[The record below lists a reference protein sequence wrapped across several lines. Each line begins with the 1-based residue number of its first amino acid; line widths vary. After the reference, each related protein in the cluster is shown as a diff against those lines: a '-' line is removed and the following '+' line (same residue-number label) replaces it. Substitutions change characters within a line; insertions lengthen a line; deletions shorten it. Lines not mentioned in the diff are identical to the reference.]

1 MKRYPADFSI
11 DDNGTILVRFPDVP
25 EAITYGDNERNALA
39 HAVDALETA
48 LSLYVSAKRPIPV
61 PSRAKRGQHWVAVS
75 ALSEAKLAL
84 YESMRASR
92 TGKAAMARKLN
103 CHLPQIDRLLD
114 LTHHSRLDQL
124 EAAFLALGKRLAFH
138 LEDAA

>member
-1 MKRYPADFSI
+1 MRQYPVDLTL

-25 EAITYGDNERNALA
+25 GAITYGENETDALA

-48 LSLYVSAKRPIPV
+48 LSLYVSTKRPIPV
-61 PSRAKRGQHWVAVS
+61 PSRAKRGQRWVVLT
-75 ALSEAKLAL
+75 ALSEAKLGL

-92 TGKAAMARKLN
+92 TGKAALARKLN

-114 LTHHSRLDQL
+114 LTHKSRLDQL
-124 EAAFLALGKRLAFH
+124 EAAFLALGKRLVFH

>member
-1 MKRYPADFSI
+1 MRQYPANLALDG
-11 DDNGTILVRFPDVP
+11 NGTILVRFPDVP
-25 EAITYGDNERNALA
+25 EAITHGNNEREALD

-61 PSRAKRGQHWVAVS
+61 PSRAKRGQRSVS
-75 ALSEAKLAL
+75 LSVLGEAKLAL
-84 YESMRASR
+84 YESMWASR
-92 TGKAAMARKLN
+92 VGKAALARKLN

-114 LTHHSRLDQL
+114 LTHKSRLDQL
-124 EAAFLALGKRLAFH
+124 EAAFLALGKRLVFH